1 MTAAA
6 ISALKNDL
14 KRLVNQRAMAVASKL
29 SGSQQDEQLRACEG
43 KLARIEAEIAQFK
56 AQLLKGETKL
66 NVDSI
71 QSEFL
76 VLNPS
81 ATAFTIDALVGRL
94 EGYRSSTKDKV
105 SWKNWYINSRVLGVV
120 FNKFHLCSYLTRFVN
135 IACVFVRK
143 VMFTLSLGS
152 LWKKS

>member
-1 MTAAA
+1 MSQVKLEVSRVKPQSPIHEPIPQVIPVEPPSPELDMSPAVTAAA

-56 AQLLKGETKL
+56 ALLLKGETKL
-66 NVDSI
+66 SIDSI

-81 ATAFTIDALVGRL
+81 ATAFAIDALISRL
-94 EGYRSSTKDKV
+94 EGYRSSAKDKV
-105 SWKNWYINSRVLGVV
+105 S
-120 FNKFHLCSYLTRFVN
+120 
-135 IACVFVRK
+135 
-143 VMFTLSLGS
+143 
-152 LWKKS
+152 